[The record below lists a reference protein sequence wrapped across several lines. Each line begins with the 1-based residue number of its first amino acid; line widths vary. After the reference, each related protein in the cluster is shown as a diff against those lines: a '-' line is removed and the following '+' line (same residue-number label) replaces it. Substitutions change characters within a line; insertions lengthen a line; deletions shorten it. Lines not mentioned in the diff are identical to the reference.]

1 MIYLLFW
8 GSLILLLYI
17 YVGYPATLLLLARL
31 CKKPLHPAPQEPF
44 VTILIAAHN
53 EERALRATIANKL
66 AQDYPREKMEIIVIS
81 DGSTDQTDTIV
92 KEFQAENVRLIRQE
106 PRQGKTAALNLAIP
120 QTHGE
125 IIIFS
130 DANSLYRPDALKNLV
145 PCFSD
150 PAVGYATGKMVYVD
164 KEESLVGDG
173 CSAYM
178 KYENWLRAQETA
190 IGSIVGVDG
199 GIDAVRKGL
208 YQAMNPDQLPD
219 FVLPLNVM
227 RQGYRV
233 IYVPEAVL
241 MEETLTSAGSE
252 YRMRVRVALRAFWAL
267 RDMKSLLNPWRHGI
281 FAWQLLSHKVLR
293 YTAFLPLTLAYGAN
307 VLLLDRGLVYLLI
320 FLLQNTFYGCAFLGA
335 TIKSG
340 KRNKII
346 YLCWYFSLMN
356 YAAAIAFIKFL
367 RGKKQSTWTP
377 RLG

>member
-1 MIYLLFW
+1 
-8 GSLILLLYI
+8 
-17 YVGYPATLLLLARL
+17 
-31 CKKPLHPAPQEPF
+31 
-44 VTILIAAHN
+44 
-53 EERALRATIANKL
+53 
-66 AQDYPREKMEIIVIS
+66 
-81 DGSTDQTDTIV
+81 
-92 KEFQAENVRLIRQE
+92 
-106 PRQGKTAALNLAIP
+106 
-120 QTHGE
+120 
-125 IIIFS
+125 
-130 DANSLYRPDALKNLV
+130 
-145 PCFSD
+145 
-150 PAVGYATGKMVYVD
+150 
-164 KEESLVGDG
+164 
-173 CSAYM
+173 
-178 KYENWLRAQETA
+178 
-190 IGSIVGVDG
+190 
-199 GIDAVRKGL
+199 
-208 YQAMNPDQLPD
+208 
-219 FVLPLNVM
+219 M